1 MSLEE
6 KVLSFMREVAYK
18 PLKID
23 ELTRELGFADR
34 REIKRF
40 HKLLEELEQEGKV
53 IKTRYGRYGLPEK
66 MNLVV
71 GHLQGNQAGFGFVIP
86 DNPDFNDV
94 FIPANRMNGAMHN
107 DHVVARL
114 LKGGSGRSSEGEI
127 IRILK
132 RRSDLIVGRFEA
144 GRNFGFVV
152 PDDQRI
158 FQDIF
163 IPKNEAKALKNG
175 MKVQVKITRWPEKR
189 RNPEGIIADI
199 LGFPGDKGIDTL
211 TIIKKYELP
220 EDFPPEVKKEI
231 KAIKREFET
240 KELQNRRD
248 FRHMQ
253 LITIDGA
260 DAKDLDDAVSLE
272 RNEKGNWVL
281 GVHIADVAHYVKEGS
296 ALDREAFRRGN
307 SVFLVDRVIP
317 MLPPELSNDLCS
329 LNPQVDRLAQSVIM
343 EIGPSGQVLAY
354 EFSASVIRTQ
364 ERLTYDEVRAMV
376 EDKDQKLLQ
385 RYAAVAPMVEEM
397 AQLALVLRKKRMDRG
412 AIDFAL
418 PEIKIVLAED
428 GKPLELVKRPRTI
441 AETIIEEFMLVCNE
455 TVAEHFA
462 HLELPFIYRVHERP
476 DEEKMLYFRD
486 FIHNLGLSLKG
497 KPENVHPKALQDL
510 LGNVAG
516 SPLERIV
523 NTLLLRAMKQARY
536 STEQVPHYGLA
547 ATYYTHF
554 TAPIRRYS
562 DLVIHRLLKEYQQ
575 GMPTKKRRQRIAK
588 YCIQAAER
596 ASLCERIAMEA
607 ERESVDVKKVEYMA
621 DKIGQEFPAVI
632 SGVTSFGLFAELD
645 NLVEGLIH
653 ISSMDDDYYHYH
665 EDKMALIG
673 ERTGKIFRIGQP
685 VRVILKRADSEE
697 RQIDFVLA
705 SAENGLPD

>member
-23 ELTRELGFADR
+23 ELTKELGFTDR

-40 HKLLEELEQEGKV
+40 HKLLEELEQEGKI

-86 DNPDFNDV
+86 DNPDLNDV

-114 LKGGSGRSSEGEI
+114 LKGGNGRSREGEI

-189 RNPEGIIADI
+189 RNPEGVIADI

-220 EDFPPEVKKEI
+220 EDFPPEVKREI
-231 KAIKREFET
+231 KAIKRGIT
-240 KELQNRRD
+240 AQELQDRRD
-248 FRHMQ
+248 LRH
-253 LITIDGA
+253 LTIVTIDGA

-296 ALDREAFRRGN
+296 ALDREALRRGN
-307 SVFLVDRVIP
+307 SVYLVDRVIP

-329 LNPQVDRLAQSVIM
+329 LNPQVDRLTQSVMM
-343 EIGPSGQVLAY
+343 EISPTGQVLAY
-354 EFSASVIRTQ
+354 EFSSSVIRTHK
-364 ERLTYDEVRAMV
+364 RLTYDEVRAML
-376 EDKDQKLLQ
+376 EDQDQKLRQ
-385 RYAAVAPMVEEM
+385 RYASVVPMLEEM
-397 AQLALVLRKKRMDRG
+397 AQLAQVLRKRRMDRG
-412 AIDFAL
+412 AIDFAI
-418 PEIKIVLAED
+418 PEVKVILDDE
-428 GKPLELVKRPRTI
+428 GKPVDIVKRPRTI

-462 HLELPFIYRVHERP
+462 HLELPFIFRVHERP

-497 KPENVHPKALQDL
+497 KPENIHPRELQDL
-510 LGNVAG
+510 LKNVAG
-516 SPLERIV
+516 TPLERVV

-536 STEQVPHYGLA
+536 SPELIPHYGLA

-554 TAPIRRYS
+554 TAPIRRYA
-562 DLVIHRLLKEYQQ
+562 DLVIHRLLKEYQE
-575 GMPTKKRRQRIAK
+575 GMPAKKRRQRIAK
-588 YCIQAAER
+588 HCALAAER

-607 ERESVDVKKVEYMA
+607 ERESVEVKKVEYMA
-621 DKIGQEFPAVI
+621 DKVGQEFPAVI

-653 ISSMDDDYYHYH
+653 ISSMVDDYYHYH

-673 ERTGKIFRIGQP
+673 ERTGKIYRIGQP
-685 VRVILKRADSEE
+685 VRVILTRADKEE
-697 RQIDFVLA
+697 RQIDFILA
-705 SAENGLPD
+705 HAEDHLPG